1 MTDMLLPSWP
11 DFLKGQ
17 HRRMLKSEAVERPK
31 GGKERANL
39 TNQERMDMKGDQDFE
54 KVAVNDEY
62 TKKLKG
68 RVEE

>member
-1 MTDMLLPSWP
+1 
-11 DFLKGQ
+11 
-17 HRRMLKSEAVERPK
+17 MLKSEAVERPK

>member
-1 MTDMLLPSWP
+1 ME
-11 DFLKGQ
+11 
-17 HRRMLKSEAVERPK
+17 KSEEVERPK
-31 GGKERANL
+31 GGKEKANL

-54 KVAVNDEY
+54 KTTVDGEY